1 MTFSNLILI
10 DNAFG
15 FGQYIRNVSDRN
27 EYLDQT
33 TTASDITIYGETESL
48 DCPLAGAD
56 GFCFMIEKYGM
67 NTHGG
72 CTVGKTVSG
81 RWKRHKPWKR
91 QVKQEIKEIG
101 RKLETSTKSF
111 ENF

>member
-1 MTFSNLILI
+1 M
-10 DNAFG
+10 
-15 FGQYIRNVSDRN
+15 
-27 EYLDQT
+27 DQT

-72 CTVGKTVSG
+72 CSVGKNAHEASAS
-81 RWKRHKPWKR
+81 KFP
-91 QVKQEIKEIG
+91 
-101 RKLETSTKSF
+101 LEKF
-111 ENF
+111 KGDA